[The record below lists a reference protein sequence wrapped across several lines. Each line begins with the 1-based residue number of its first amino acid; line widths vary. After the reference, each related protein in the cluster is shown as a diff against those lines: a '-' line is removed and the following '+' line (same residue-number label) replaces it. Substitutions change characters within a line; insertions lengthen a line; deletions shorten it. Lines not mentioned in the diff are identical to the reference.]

1 MFRKLIALIVGGTLS
16 AATAGFAQDAGQ
28 ILNIRIAT
36 GGKFKD
42 ESKEQRKLETKDVDV
57 SSDRKS
63 AVLGSIDA
71 ISVPYNAN
79 DPIYKNGPQTW
90 ILRIKIPDTLAAPS
104 FCLAGRW
111 NSGENRRS
119 LGLLLQGGEGRLQ
132 FLISSDGRAETTLG
146 VATREALPAGE
157 WLIVVAKYQPSAQM
171 ELLLFDEAGEQI
183 DSRKMGADIP
193 ASFFEDEM
201 PILIGA
207 PKDVAMEFSNFQI
220 WSRILSDAQLK
231 KELRDLR

>member
-1 MFRKLIALIVGGTLS
+1 MFRKLITFIVGATLAVS
-16 AATAGFAQDAGQ
+16 ATGFAQDAGQ
-28 ILNIRIAT
+28 ILNVRIVT
-36 GGKFKD
+36 GGKIKD

-63 AVLGSIDA
+63 AALGSIDA
-71 ISVPYNAN
+71 ISVPYSAD

-104 FCLAGRW
+104 FSLAGRW

-146 VATREALPAGE
+146 VATKEALPAGE
-157 WLIVVAKYQPSAQM
+157 WLVAVAKYQPGAQI
-171 ELLLFDEAGEQI
+171 ELLLFDEEGELI
-183 DSRKMGADIP
+183 DSRKMGAEVP
-193 ASFFEDEM
+193 ASFFEDDM
-201 PILIGA
+201 PILVGA
-207 PKDVAMEFSNFQI
+207 PKDVAMEFSNLQI

>member
-1 MFRKLIALIVGGTLS
+1 MFRKLTAFIVGVTL
-16 AATAGFAQDAGQ
+16 AVNATGFAQDAGQ
-28 ILNIRIAT
+28 ILNIRISAN
-36 GGKFKD
+36 GKVKD
-42 ESKEQRKLETKDVDV
+42 ESKEQRKLDIKNVDV
-57 SSDRKS
+57 ASDHKS
-63 AVLGSIDA
+63 TVLGAIDA
-71 ISVPYNAN
+71 ISVPYSVD

-104 FCLAGRW
+104 FSLAGRW

-132 FLISSDGRAETTLG
+132 FLISFDGRAETTLG
-146 VATREALPAGE
+146 VATKEALPAGE
-157 WLIVVAKYQPSAQM
+157 WLTAVAKYQPGTQM

-183 DSRKMGADIP
+183 DSRKMGADVP

-207 PKDVAMEFSNFQI
+207 PKDVAMEFSNLQI

-231 KELRDLR
+231 REVRDLR

>member
-1 MFRKLIALIVGGTLS
+1 MIRKLIALIISGTFS
-16 AATAGFAQDAGQ
+16 IAAAGLAQDAGQ
-28 ILNIRIAT
+28 ILDVRITT
-36 GGKFKD
+36 GGKVKD
-42 ESKEQRKLETKDVDV
+42 ESKEQRRLETKNVEL

-63 AVLGSIDA
+63 VTLESIDA
-71 ISVPYNAN
+71 ITIPYSGD

-90 ILRIKIPDTLAAPS
+90 IFRIKVPDTLAAPS

-132 FLISSDGRAETTLG
+132 FLISSDGRADTTLG

-157 WLIVVAKYQPSAQM
+157 WLIVVAKYQPGAQM
-171 ELLLFDEAGEQI
+171 ELLLFDEAGEPL
-183 DSRKMGADIP
+183 DSRKMSADIP

-207 PKDVAMEFSNFQI
+207 PKEVVMEFSNFQI
-220 WSRILSDAQLK
+220 WSRILSDAQVK